1 MMNNEKNNKL
11 EGILNSLDGCTR
23 AEAPGFFYTRLKA
36 RMENEAGTSDS
47 RPWILRPVF
56 AVATLILVLM
66 INAFVLL
73 QRNTNTTV
81 QAAGDSDILQSIAS
95 EYRLNENGNLYD
107 LTQDN
112 K

>member
-1 MMNNEKNNKL
+1 MMNNEQNDKL
-11 EGILNSLDGCTR
+11 EDILNSLDGCSR

-36 RMENEAGTSDS
+36 RMEKEAGTTVS

-56 AVATLILVLM
+56 AVATLVLVLM

-73 QRNTNTTV
+73 QRNTKSAA
-81 QAAGDSDILQSIAS
+81 QAAGDTDIMQSIAS
-95 EYRLNENGNLYD
+95 EYRLNENSSLYD
-107 LTQDN
+107 ITQDN